1 MADNCVLKSGMIV
14 MSTRLRNV
22 VIIGCAFKRFALSQ
36 VGILVLCEDAGLVAP
51 DYALQEATVNL

>member
-14 MSTRLRNV
+14 MSSLLRNV

-36 VGILVLCEDAGLVAP
+36 VGILVLGEDAGLVAS
-51 DYALQEATVNL
+51 DYAL